1 MDYMF
6 MTRSYWLELSVPQNV
21 VINKYKEYF
30 GNVNLEI
37 STRKE
42 AVDYL
47 LELTGKIQEKM
58 AKQLQGDRASYLITD
73 LYKILDEAF
82 HFYIRQKEAR
92 KKLSE
97 LNIQAGSILDVFEEN
112 DKWNGGSRIV

>member
-1 MDYMF
+1 MF

-47 LELTGKIQEKM
+47 LELTGKIQGKW
-58 AKQLQGDRASYLITD
+58 LNS
-73 LYKILDEAF
+73 F
-82 HFYIRQKEAR
+82 KET
-92 KKLSE
+92 E
-97 LNIQAGSILDVFEEN
+97 PVI
-112 DKWNGGSRIV
+112 

>member
-1 MDYMF
+1 MNYMF
-6 MTRSYWLELSVPQNV
+6 MMRSYWLELSVPQNV

-37 STRKE
+37 STRKG

-58 AKQLQGDRASYLITD
+58 VKQLQGDRASYLIKD
-73 LYKILDEAF
+73 LYKQL
-82 HFYIRQKEAR
+82 
-92 KKLSE
+92 
-97 LNIQAGSILDVFEEN
+97 
-112 DKWNGGSRIV
+112 